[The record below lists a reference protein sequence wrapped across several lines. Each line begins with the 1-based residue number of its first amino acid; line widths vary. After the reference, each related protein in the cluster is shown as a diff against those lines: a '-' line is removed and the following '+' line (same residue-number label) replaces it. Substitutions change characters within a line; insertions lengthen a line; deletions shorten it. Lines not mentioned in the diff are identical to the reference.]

1 MKRGTAIGGIAWLAQ
16 SGNLSTDRASKEH
29 EGNYDEVS
37 VYWPGD
43 ELAGVD
49 WAGGLVGRARC
60 VGTSCG
66 TEGIVPG
73 AGNRWEVGAAT
84 GFRKSGVRGRLFL
97 GGARRFPTPEGREK
111 CDFRIRGR
119 KGRKSIL

>member
-1 MKRGTAIGGIAWLAQ
+1 MKRGTAIGASPGWLLAETYRQ
-16 SGNLSTDRASKEH
+16 IGHRIEH

-49 WAGGLVGRARC
+49 WARGLVGRARY

-73 AGNRWEVGAAT
+73 AGNRWDVGAAT

-97 GGARRFPTPEGREK
+97 GGARRFPTPEGGERG
-111 CDFRIRGR
+111 DFRIA
-119 KGRKSIL
+119 